1 MATPPDLCIGEMR
14 PLMNSS
20 PSLYTQKGWR
30 SLHPAARQL
39 ILARVLRSIAQGA
52 LGVDFTL
59 YLSARGWSAP
69 EVGAL
74 LMAGGLAGA
83 ALSLWVGVYS
93 DRVGRKGFLLFYEAG
108 LAIGTAAILLYP
120 AAWLLVLTAA
130 IFGFGRGANGASGP
144 FAPAEQAW
152 LAQNVPG
159 KIRGTVFSFN
169 AALQFWG
176 MGIGSALAAVL
187 PHMLPGASGAASYA
201 PMFILNLIVAI
212 INFAQ
217 IKVIQEARPGSE
229 QAVLEATER
238 ARQDAADRPTVQT
251 GAPLDDKQ
259 IRRRENRALTLLTL
273 VNMTNSLGVGLV
285 APLLPYWFHLKFGVG
300 PEAIGPVYSLTFILT
315 GLSSLYIGRMSER
328 VGLTRAIIVPR
339 LIGIVMLIAMPFM
352 PYFWIAAVLYVIRS
366 IVNRG
371 SVGARQAFSVGLVRD
386 QRRGMASSL
395 NAISWNIPASFG
407 PAIGG
412 WLIGAGSLVWPF
424 VLASVLQ
431 LAYIVLFGTVLGRY
445 EDRPAPLAAP
455 VEPIEGRS

>member
-1 MATPPDLCIGEMR
+1 
-14 PLMNSS
+14 MNAS
-20 PSLYTQKGWR
+20 PSLYTPKGWR
-30 SLHPAARQL
+30 SLHIAARQL
-39 ILARVLRSIAQGA
+39 IAARFLRSIAQGA

-108 LAIGTAAILLYP
+108 LTVLTAAILLYP
-120 AAWLLVLTAA
+120 AAWLLILTAA
-130 IFGFGRGANGASGP
+130 LFGFGRGANGASGP

-159 KIRGTVFSFN
+159 KIRGKVFSFN

-187 PHMLPGASGAASYA
+187 PHMLPGATGAAAYA
-201 PMFILNLIVAI
+201 PMFVLNLLIAM
-212 INFAQ
+212 INFIQ
-217 IKVIQEARPGSE
+217 IKAIAEVRPGSP
-229 QAVLEATER
+229 EALREAAER
-238 ARQDAADRPTVQT
+238 KGSADAAQPLAQPDGALQPPT
-251 GAPLDDKQ
+251 DEQ

-273 VNMTNSLGVGLV
+273 VNMTNSLGVGIV

-300 PEAIGPVYSLTFILT
+300 PEAIGPVYSLTFVLT
-315 GLSSLYIGRMSER
+315 GLSSLYIGRLSER
-328 VGLTRAIIVPR
+328 IGLTKSIIVPR
-339 LIGIVMLIAMPFM
+339 LIGILTLIAMPFM
-352 PYFWIAAVLYVIRS
+352 PYFWIAAVLYVLRS

-386 QRRGMASSL
+386 ARRGMASSL
-395 NAISWNIPASFG
+395 NAISWNVPASFG

-424 VLASVLQ
+424 VLASALQ
-431 LAYIVLFGTVLGRY
+431 LAYIILFGTVLGRY
-445 EDRPAPLAAP
+445 EERTGTDPQAPAIQRQA
-455 VEPIEGRS
+455 